1 MSKKH
6 VELFFKEIREN
17 KKFQD
22 EIINI
27 LIDNADYD
35 KKRKLLKELA
45 SRNYFDFTK
54 DETLSLK
61 SEILQDKDLKNIDLD
76 SLENDEMSV
85 ILAWYILSEIK
96 LS

>member
-35 KKRKLLKELA
+35 KKRKLLK
-45 SRNYFDFTK
+45 
-54 DETLSLK
+54 
-61 SEILQDKDLKNIDLD
+61 
-76 SLENDEMSV
+76 
-85 ILAWYILSEIK
+85 
-96 LS
+96 